1 MKKKLN
7 AVFSDSV
14 PERAEL
20 IADDFESKSVNKSMV
35 LRAAMEIGL
44 RALEKSKVEDDKK
57 VYHGKIRIA
66 DLRSILTE
74 GAQV

>member
-7 AVFSDSV
+7 AVFSDAV

-20 IADDFESKSVNKSMV
+20 IADDFESKDVNKSMV

-44 RALEKSKVEDDKK
+44 RVLEKSKIEDDKK

-66 DLRSILTE
+66 DLRSVLTE